1 MADCG
6 TLSTVDVDGAISFL
20 AAHQPMPSDTD
31 LSEDLIRQFNSVR
44 EFLIHNPDARSLPL
58 LLGALPSGSSGFGV
72 YQLVDDVLRAHPPAE
87 VIDAL
92 VTALCS
98 STEPRT
104 WALILALDYDDDR
117 LVEQARLRTAS
128 ADEDEQELALM
139 YLDLHGDRG

>member
-1 MADCG
+1 MAYCG
-6 TLSTVDVDGAISFL
+6 RLSIVDVDSAISFL

-31 LSEDLIRQFNSVR
+31 LSDELIRQFNSVR
-44 EFLIHNPDARSLPL
+44 EFLIHNPDSRSLPL
-58 LLGALPSGSSGFGV
+58 VLGALPSGSGGFGV

-92 VTALCS
+92 VAALRS
-98 STEPRT
+98 TTEPRT
-104 WALILALDYDDDR
+104 WALSLALEYDDDR

-139 YLDLHGDRG
+139 YLDLHGDQS